1 MLLEPDLRPVIAL
14 LLVVALASACDRQS
28 GETGQADRAAGA
40 DLGGSELIGRVDV
53 SARGTPVPDLE
64 FTNVAGERISLADLE
79 GTPLLV
85 NLWATWCAPCIAE
98 MPTLDALAA
107 EREGEL
113 NVLAVSED
121 FQGAEVVEPFFA
133 ERDFSRLEAWLDP
146 ENSMMA
152 TLGLDSLP
160 VTILYDESGRE
171 LFRVHGGMD
180 WSGRRAERLID
191 GALGN

>member
-1 MLLEPDLRPVIAL
+1 MRLGIAL
-14 LLVVALASACDRQS
+14 LLAILCLGACDRQS
-28 GETGQADRAAGA
+28 GDGGQADRAGSG
-40 DLGGSELIGRVDV
+40 DLGGSELVGRVDV
-53 SARGTPVPDLE
+53 SARGTLAPDLE
-64 FTNVAGERISLADLE
+64 FANPAGETVRLADLE

-98 MPTLDALAA
+98 MPLLDALA
-107 EREGEL
+107 EDREGNL
-113 NVLAVSED
+113 RVLTVSED

-133 ERDFSRLEAWLDP
+133 EQGYRRIEPWLDP
-146 ENSMMA
+146 ENTMMA

-180 WSGRRAERLID
+180 WSGARAERLID